1 MYVSVLQQFSPLL
14 AAMVVLAA
22 ASAFFSC
29 SEAALF
35 SLQADDRRSLKGGN
49 SAQQT
54 AVWLLSQ
61 PNRLLTAILFWNLII
76 NIVYFAMASVISL
89 KLEEEQRRT
98 EAGLV
103 AVFSLFALIL
113 ASEMLPKTVGVLVPR
128 TAAGLVGVPLAVAVK
143 IFDPIA
149 PLFSW
154 TIRILRRV
162 FLPTFRAEPYLEL
175 ADLEQAITVSTA
187 DEELA
192 AQERSALHNIV
203 QLSDLKAE
211 ELMRP
216 RTQYQSYHPPVNLVD
231 LGGQLTR
238 SGYLLVT
245 EENSDEI
252 ISAIALKNLPTIPRH
267 NLEHFAQPVVYVPW
281 CSPVAAVFDQLQAH
295 QREVA
300 AIVNELGETIGIVTL
315 EDLLHTIFEDQASR
329 SARLLETVPIAQ
341 LDANL
346 WRVTGMTSLRRLGRT
361 FQMKLPLSKSSTVAG
376 IVQEKLGRLPV
387 TGDSVRWHLFQFDVI
402 EADELGQLM
411 VELQIV
417 DERRAGQ

>member
-1 MYVSVLQQFSPLL
+1 VSVLQQFGPLF

-35 SLQADDRRSLKGGN
+35 SLRADDRRALKNGGTT
-49 SAQQT
+49 QQT

-61 PNRLLTAILFWNLII
+61 PNRLLMAILFWNLII
-76 NIVYFAMASVISL
+76 NIVYFALASVVSL
-89 KLEEEQRRT
+89 KLQEEERGT

-103 AVFSLFALIL
+103 AVVSLLAIIL
-113 ASEMLPKTVGVLVPR
+113 ASEMVPKTVGVLIPR
-128 TAAGLVGVPLAVAVK
+128 RASSLVSVPLAAAVRV
-143 IFDPIA
+143 FDPIA
-149 PLFSW
+149 PVFSW
-154 TIRILRRV
+154 TIRLLRRL
-162 FLPTFRAEPYLEL
+162 FLPGFRVEPYLEL

-216 RTQYQSYHPPVNLVD
+216 RTQYQSFQPPVSLAD

-245 EENSDEI
+245 EKNSDEI
-252 ISAIALKNLPTIPRH
+252 VSAIALKNLPTIPRH

-281 CSPVAAVFDQLQAH
+281 CSSVAAVFDQLQAH

-315 EDLLHTIFEDQASR
+315 EDLLQTVFEDQASR
-329 SARLLETVPIAQ
+329 SARLLETVPISRE
-341 LDANL
+341 DDNL

-361 FQMKLPLSKSSTVAG
+361 FQMKLPQSKSLTVAG
-376 IVQEKLGRLPV
+376 IVQEELGRLPV
-387 TGDSVRWHLFQFDVI
+387 VGDSVDWHLFHFVVV
-402 EADELGQLM
+402 EADELGQLT
-411 VELQIV
+411 VELQVV
-417 DERRAGQ
+417 DKRRAGQ